1 MYRKNIKERLMTIVE
16 DPQSGDAQSSDTQ
29 SSDAQSCDK
38 ARAAA
43 ELAEFNKLPNYPRC
57 NNQYKDEK
65 NKACIQK

>member
-16 DPQSGDAQSSDTQ
+16 DTQSGDAQSG
-29 SSDAQSCDK
+29 DAQSCDK